1 LATADQILW
10 AYFNDGECSAT
21 GRRGLHRCFAEC
33 GANQQIPQSLGVR
46 CLGRSLRRPIL
57 WFAIVVRANPWRSL
71 TESLSNTI
79 ALLDL
84 HGAVVDRGEHLG
96 RVARNHDVD
105 DGWTIALLHTLL
117 KGRS

>member
-1 LATADQILW
+1 MW
-10 AYFNDGECSAT
+10 AYFNDGELLGHRQT
-21 GRRGLHRCFAEC
+21 GPAKVLRRVRREP
-33 GANQQIPQSLGVR
+33 ANPTVAR
-46 CLGRSLRRPIL
+46 RSLPRSLAVTPY
-57 WFAIVVRANPWRSL
+57 FVVGDCGSREPWRSL